1 MLFTYTAIDQDGH
14 DREGSIEAPSQEVA
28 VSALQRRSLIIS
40 KISAAEGKSI
50 FNFNL
55 PMFGR
60 ISNKEIV
67 ILSRQVA
74 TLFEAQVPSLR
85 IFRLLAAES
94 ATPVLARI
102 LTAVT
107 DDLNSGLLISAAL
120 AKHPE
125 VFSDFYIN
133 MVKSGE
139 ETGKI
144 AEAFT
149 FLAAYLE
156 RSHTLST
163 KARNAMIYPAFVVC
177 SFIGVMILMLVYV
190 IPKLS
195 VIIEET
201 GQEVP
206 IYTKI
211 VLAASDFFVN
221 FGVILLLIFAA
232 AVFFVYRYLQTEA
245 GKLSLSHFKLT
256 TPVVRVLFEKLYLS
270 RIADTLSTML
280 ISGIPMVRALEISAE
295 VVGNSVYRNILLE
308 ASVGVKSGSAI
319 SALLYKY
326 PEVPSMMIQMIKVG
340 EETGK
345 LGFILDTLS
354 RFYQREVYNAVETL
368 VDLIEPALI
377 VFLGVGVAILLTSV
391 LVPIYN
397 VASGL

>member
-1 MLFTYTAIDQDGH
+1 M
-14 DREGSIEAPSQEVA
+14 
-28 VSALQRRSLIIS
+28 
-40 KISAAEGKSI
+40 
-50 FNFNL
+50 
-55 PMFGR
+55 
-60 ISNKEIV
+60 
-67 ILSRQVA
+67 
-74 TLFEAQVPSLR
+74 
-85 IFRLLAAES
+85 
-94 ATPVLARI
+94 LARI

>member
-1 MLFTYTAIDQDGH
+1 MIFRYQVTDGAGEEQAGQID
-14 DREGSIEAPSQEVA
+14 APSIDLA
-28 VSALQRRSLIIS
+28 IASLQRRGLVILDIKPADEPGFWS
-40 KISAAEGKSI
+40 KTFAFGKSVK
-50 FNFNL
+50 N
-55 PMFGR
+55 R
-60 ISNKEIV
+60 DIV
-67 ILSRQVA
+67 FLSRQIA
-74 TLFEAQVPSLR
+74 TLFEAKVSALTS
-85 IFRLLAAES
+85 FRLLAAES

-211 VLAASDFFVN
+211 VLAAS
-221 FGVILLLIFAA
+221 
-232 AVFFVYRYLQTEA
+232 VFFVYRYLQTEA

>member
-1 MLFTYTAIDQDGH
+1 MIFRYQVTDGAGEEQAGQID
-14 DREGSIEAPSQEVA
+14 APSIDLA
-28 VSALQRRSLIIS
+28 IASLQRRGLVILDIKPADEPGFWS
-40 KISAAEGKSI
+40 KTFAFGKSVK
-50 FNFNL
+50 N
-55 PMFGR
+55 R
-60 ISNKEIV
+60 DIV
-67 ILSRQVA
+67 FLSRQIA
-74 TLFEAQVPSLR
+74 TLFEAKVSALTS
-85 IFRLLAAES
+85 FRLLAAES